1 MKIVWTAH
9 RSRPA
14 TFSIL
19 PSAAAVAILVR
30 VRDSNFCETSAMRLK
45 NRTALICGAA
55 GPMGEAIAQ
64 RFLEEGAQ
72 LVLTDISGRRL
83 EALAAQLGEPK
94 RTVAVRSD
102 ALVATEI
109 KGVVEAG
116 IAAFK
121 RIDIVVNVVG
131 GIRAKT
137 LHTSLLDMTTE
148 QLDETLSLNLKSI
161 LLTTQLVAP
170 YMRHNMYGRI
180 VNISSISM
188 AGEGGQADYAAAKA
202 GVAGM
207 TRTMAIELAPY
218 VTVNCI
224 APALIKTSVL
234 QRMAPNVIE
243 TYRNRTLLGRLGEP
257 LDIANAALFLASDEA
272 AFITGHMLPVSGG
285 IWPSL

>member
-1 MKIVWTAH
+1 
-9 RSRPA
+9 
-14 TFSIL
+14 
-19 PSAAAVAILVR
+19 
-30 VRDSNFCETSAMRLK
+30 MRLK

-64 RFLEEGAQ
+64 RFAEEGAQ

-83 EALAAQLGEPK
+83 
-94 RTVAVRSD
+94 D
-102 ALVATEI
+102 ALVAQLEAVEAAAARQGPKRIIGVRGDALLREEI
-109 KGVVEAG
+109 EQVVEAG
-116 IAAFK
+116 IKAFK
-121 RIDIVVNVVG
+121 RIDIVINVVG

-137 LHTSLLDMTTE
+137 LHTSMLDMTPE
-148 QLDETLSLNLKSI
+148 QLDETLALNLRGI

-170 YMRHNMYGRI
+170 HMRHNTYGRI

-234 QRMAPNVIE
+234 QRMAPNIVE

-257 LDIANAALFLASDEA
+257 LDIANAALFLASDES

>member
-1 MKIVWTAH
+1 
-9 RSRPA
+9 
-14 TFSIL
+14 
-19 PSAAAVAILVR
+19 
-30 VRDSNFCETSAMRLK
+30 MRLK

-64 RFLEEGAQ
+64 RFLEEGAR

-83 EALAAQLGEPK
+83 DALVAQLGEPN
-94 RTVAVRSD
+94 RIAAVRSD
-102 ALVATEI
+102 ALVANEI
-109 KGVVEAG
+109 REVVEAG
-116 IAAFK
+116 LKAFK
-121 RIDIVVNVVG
+121 QIDIVVNVVG
-131 GIRAKT
+131 GIRGKA
-137 LHTSLLDMTTE
+137 LHTSMLDMTPE
-148 QLDETLSLNLKSI
+148 QLDETLSLNLRGI

-170 YMRHNMYGRI
+170 HMRHNTYGRI

-218 VTVNCI
+218 ITVNCI

-234 QRMAPNVIE
+234 QRLEPNIVE

-257 LDIANAALFLASDEA
+257 LDIANAALFLASDES

>member
-1 MKIVWTAH
+1 
-9 RSRPA
+9 
-14 TFSIL
+14 
-19 PSAAAVAILVR
+19 
-30 VRDSNFCETSAMRLK
+30 MRLK
-45 NRTALICGAA
+45 NRTAMICGAA

-64 RFLEEGAQ
+64 RFIEEGAQ

-83 EALAAQLGEPK
+83 EALATQLAEPK
-94 RTVAVRSD
+94 RIVQVRAD
-102 ALVATEI
+102 ALNEGEMRNVVDA
-109 KGVVEAG
+109 GVK
-116 IAAFK
+116 AFK
-121 RIDIVVNVVG
+121 QIDIVINVVG
-131 GIRAKT
+131 GIRAKS
-137 LHTSLLDMTTE
+137 LYTSMLDMTAA
-148 QLDETLSLNLKSI
+148 QLDETLSLNLKGI
-161 LLTTQLVAP
+161 LITTQLVAP
-170 YMRHNMYGRI
+170 HMRHNMYGRI

-224 APALIKTSVL
+224 APALIATSVL
-234 QRMAPNVIE
+234 QRIDPKLVE

-257 LDIANAALFLASDEA
+257 LDIANAALFLASDES

>member
-1 MKIVWTAH
+1 
-9 RSRPA
+9 
-14 TFSIL
+14 
-19 PSAAAVAILVR
+19 
-30 VRDSNFCETSAMRLK
+30 MRLK

-83 EALAAQLGEPK
+83 EALAAQLAAPK
-94 RTVAVRSD
+94 RIVQVRAD
-102 ALVATEI
+102 ALKMDEVRT
-109 KGVVEAG
+109 VVDAG
-116 IAAFK
+116 IKAFK
-121 RIDIVVNVVG
+121 QIDIVINVVG
-131 GIRAKT
+131 GIRAKSI
-137 LHTSLLDMTTE
+137 HTSMLDMTTE
-148 QLDETLSLNLKSI
+148 QLDETLSLNLKGI

-170 YMRHNMYGRI
+170 HMRHNTYGRI

-224 APALIKTSVL
+224 APALINTSVM
-234 QRMAPNVIE
+234 QRLDPRAIE

>member
-1 MKIVWTAH
+1 
-9 RSRPA
+9 
-14 TFSIL
+14 
-19 PSAAAVAILVR
+19 
-30 VRDSNFCETSAMRLK
+30 MRLK

-83 EALAAQLGEPK
+83 DALAAQLDAPK
-94 RTVAVRSD
+94 RISAVRSD
-102 ALVATEI
+102 ALVAAEI
-109 KGVVEAG
+109 KAVVEAG

-121 RIDIVVNVVG
+121 RIDIVINVVG

-137 LHTSLLDMTTE
+137 LHTSMLDMTPE
-148 QLDETLSLNLKSI
+148 QLDETLSLNLKGI

-207 TRTMAIELAPY
+207 TRTMASELAPY
-218 VTVNCI
+218 ITVNCI

-234 QRMAPNVIE
+234 QRMAPNVVE

>member
-1 MKIVWTAH
+1 
-9 RSRPA
+9 
-14 TFSIL
+14 
-19 PSAAAVAILVR
+19 
-30 VRDSNFCETSAMRLK
+30 MRLK

-83 EALAAQLGEPK
+83 EALSAQLAEPK
-94 RTVAVRSD
+94 RVTAIRAD
-102 ALVATEI
+102 ALQLAEMRA
-109 KGVVEAG
+109 VVDAG
-116 IAAFK
+116 LKTFK
-121 RIDIVVNVVG
+121 RIDVVVNVVG
-131 GIRAKT
+131 GIRAKA
-137 LHTSLLDMTTE
+137 LHTSMLDMTPE
-148 QLDETLSLNLKSI
+148 QLDETLALNLKGI

-170 YMRHNMYGRI
+170 HMRHNSYGRI

-218 VTVNCI
+218 ITVNCI
-224 APALIKTSVL
+224 APALIATSVL
-234 QRMAPNVIE
+234 QRLDAKIVE

-257 LDIANAALFLASDEA
+257 LDIANAALFLASDES